1 MTNNLSTYLYNQW
14 LNELKNLSSDA
25 KDCLY
30 YDYDFRLPINKIHN
44 IDVNVEIEFKK
55 TYFYEDDTYSITSS
69 ISLKIETGWIEYI
82 INGSDD
88 MVYHKSVMLTDQ
100 LFYGIVTIENIS
112 KSLDK
117 VTEILKNIEYN
128 KTLNVFNNKLSVSS
142 YETWAKEKTILGAL
156 LDDWLS
162 DFNCDYVS
170 IEKKFDMC
178 SVCRE
183 QTNSVLS
190 PCMHCLCF
198 ECASKI
204 AHNNRVY
211 HVKCPICRD
220 DENTSFIIA
229 PLL

>member
-25 KDCLY
+25 KYCVSY
-30 YDYDFRLPINKIHN
+30 NFRLPIEKIHN
-44 IDVNVEIEFKK
+44 IDVNVGIDIKK
-55 TYFYEDDTYSITSS
+55 PHFYADNSYSISS
-69 ISLKIETGWIEYI
+69 FITLTIETGWIEYI
-82 INGSDD
+82 YNNSDQD
-88 MVYHKSVMLTDQ
+88 YESRAMLTEQIFD
-100 LFYGIVTIENIS
+100 GIVTIENIS

-128 KTLNVFNNKLSVSS
+128 KALNVFNNKLSVSP
-142 YETWAKEKTILGAL
+142 YETWKKEKTILDAL

-183 QTNSVLS
+183 QTNSVLT

-204 AHNNRVY
+204 AYSNNVD

-220 DENTSFIIA
+220 DENTCFIIA

>member
-14 LNELKNLSSDA
+14 FNELKTLSSDA
-25 KDCLY
+25 KHCVSY
-30 YDYDFRLPINKIHN
+30 NFRLPIEKIHN
-44 IDVNVEIEFKK
+44 IDVNVGIDIKK
-55 TYFYEDDTYSITSS
+55 PHFHADNSYSILSFIT
-69 ISLKIETGWIEYI
+69 LTIETDWIEYI
-82 INGSDD
+82 YNNSDQD
-88 MVYHKSVMLTDQ
+88 YETRTMLTEQIFD
-100 LFYGIVTIENIS
+100 GIITIENIS

-128 KTLNVFNNKLSVSS
+128 KTLNLFNNKLSDSP
-142 YETWAKEKTILGAL
+142 YETWKKEKTILDAL

-170 IEKKFDMC
+170 VEKKFDMC

-204 AHNNRVY
+204 AHSNNVP

-220 DENTSFIIA
+220 DENTCFI
-229 PLL
+229 LS